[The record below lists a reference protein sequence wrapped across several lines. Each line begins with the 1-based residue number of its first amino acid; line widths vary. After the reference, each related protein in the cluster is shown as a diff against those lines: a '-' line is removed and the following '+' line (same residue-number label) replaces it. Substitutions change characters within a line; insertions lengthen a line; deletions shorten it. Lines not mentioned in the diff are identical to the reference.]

1 MKSRSLWIAS
11 LAMTLVA
18 VSSVEGF
25 AQGRGGRGG
34 FGRSTSPLSIVSNE
48 AVQKDLALNEEQ
60 TKKITALNEEL
71 NAERGKMFAELQAS
85 TEDLKSLPENE
96 QREKRMAAM
105 MEATK
110 KLNDKF
116 APRIKEILEPKQQD
130 RLKQI
135 SWQAAGTAAYTDPE
149 VVKALGISK
158 EQEEKLAGIAKERD
172 EKMRTAFRDG
182 AGGGPEAFIKLREE
196 FDKKY
201 AEVLSK
207 EQQDKFTELKGK
219 EFDVSQLRPAG
230 RRGDRGEGGG
240 RRRRAGSEGSSEKKS
255 E

>member
-1 MKSRSLWIAS
+1 MKSRGLWVAS
-11 LAMTLVA
+11 LAVALVA

-25 AQGRGGRGG
+25 AQGRGGRG
-34 FGRSTSPLSIVSNE
+34 FGRSTTPLSIVSND
-48 AVQKDLALNEEQ
+48 AVQKELGLNEEQ
-60 TKKITALNEEL
+60 AKKITALNEEL
-71 NAERGKMFAELQAS
+71 NDERGKMFAELQAS

-105 MEATK
+105 LESNK

-116 APRIKEILEPKQQD
+116 TPRLKEILDAKQQD

-135 SWQAAGTAAYTDPE
+135 SWQAAGTAAYSDPE
-149 VVKALGISK
+149 VVKALGISQ
-158 EQEEKLAGIAKERD
+158 EQQDKLAAISKERD
-172 EKMRTAFRDG
+172 EKARAAFRDG
-182 AGGGPEAFIKLREE
+182 GGGGFEGLAKMREE
-196 FDKKY
+196 YDKKI

-219 EFDVSQLRPAG
+219 EFDVAQLRPAG
-230 RRGDRGEGGG
+230 RRGDRGDGGG
-240 RRRRAGSEGSSEKKS
+240 RRRRAGAEGSSEKKS